1 MIFSYHISYIS
12 NYLIHAINY
21 RCYSSYPNI
30 SGVGLSISVPQPHQI
45 SPLALYQ
52 IPPTPSSQDSSPKT
66 SIKSNQPPLV
76 VNPASNGNLVRPVVN
91 LIGRNSAPGS
101 RRGSGN
107 SLYASG
113 ALTGKTYEIYDLI
126 NFRNILLVTFH

>member
-1 MIFSYHISYIS
+1 MNSFFK
-12 NYLIHAINY
+12 LTAL
-21 RCYSSYPNI
+21 
-30 SGVGLSISVPQPHQI
+30 GLSISVPQPHQI

-52 IPPTPSSQDSSPKT
+52 IPPTPSSQESSPKT
-66 SIKSNQPPLV
+66 SLKTSNPPLV
-76 VNPASNGNLVRPVVN
+76 VNPVSNGNLVRPVVN

-113 ALTGKTYEIYDLI
+113 ALTGLAIRIYLDPTTYCL
-126 NFRNILLVTFH
+126 

>member
-1 MIFSYHISYIS
+1 MSLV
-12 NYLIHAINY
+12 LIA
-21 RCYSSYPNI
+21 
-30 SGVGLSISVPQPHQI
+30 VGLSISVPQPHQI

-52 IPPTPSSQDSSPKT
+52 IPPTPSSQDSSPKM
-66 SIKSNQPPLV
+66 SLKSSNPPLI
-76 VNPASNGNLVRPVVN
+76 VNPTSNGNLVRPVVN

-113 ALTGKTYEIYDLI
+113 ALAGEMYLG
-126 NFRNILLVTFH
+126 FSV

>member
-1 MIFSYHISYIS
+1 MNSFFK
-12 NYLIHAINY
+12 LTAL
-21 RCYSSYPNI
+21 
-30 SGVGLSISVPQPHQI
+30 GLSISVPQPHQI

-52 IPPTPSSQDSSPKT
+52 IPPTPSSQESSPKSSLKT
-66 SIKSNQPPLV
+66 SNPPLV

-113 ALTGKTYEIYDLI
+113 ALTGFVIEIYL
-126 NFRNILLVTFH
+126 